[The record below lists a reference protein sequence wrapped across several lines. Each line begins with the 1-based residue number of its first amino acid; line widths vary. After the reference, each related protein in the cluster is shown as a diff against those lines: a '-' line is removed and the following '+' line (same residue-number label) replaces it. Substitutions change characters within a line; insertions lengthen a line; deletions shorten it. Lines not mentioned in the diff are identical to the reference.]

1 MSLAK
6 EKLLNNVYVL
16 SVYTYVFS
24 PIQTIDNL
32 KQLQAAFIPLLLSF
46 AWKEEAQRKDVAVMI
61 VKYWIICPSCSRKDT
76 QG

>member
-46 AWKEEAQRKDVAVMI
+46 AWKEEAQRKDGAVMI
-61 VKYWIICPSCSRKDT
+61 VKY
-76 QG
+76 